1 MNHITG
7 YFHWAQTLKFG
18 GMRHWKKTSYPL
30 TNQGIF
36 GDNQF
41 PINQDQSWLL
51 SNFVKV
57 FFYNNFGSM
66 SVFFEDLATES
77 AWWNAGI
84 PHEIER
90 AILSCCT
97 LFFLNGYLLSY
108 TRRIYNDACLPTISA
123 WNCKHFTLG
132 KCKICIYKYIP
143 YKFSIGSVNLKI
155 VHLSLSCSQSKGD
168 IYLDIIFLKVHFCNC
183 WKIKKYLLSLHKS
196 IPHNLGT
203 CFWLIKWH

>member
-1 MNHITG
+1 MKEN
-7 YFHWAQTLKFG
+7 FLFA
-18 GMRHWKKTSYPL
+18 
-30 TNQGIF
+30 NQPGIF

-77 AWWNAGI
+77 AWWNAGT
-84 PHEIER
+84 PHDIER

-108 TRRIYNDACLPTISA
+108 TLRIYNDACLPTISA
-123 WNCKHFTLG
+123 WNSKHFTLG

-155 VHLSLSCSQSKGD
+155 VHLQHIAFMYMLSCSQSKGNK
-168 IYLDIIFLKVHFCNC
+168 YLDIIFEKFIFVITEILRNTYYK
-183 WKIKKYLLSLHKS
+183 L
-196 IPHNLGT
+196 T
-203 CFWLIKWH
+203 